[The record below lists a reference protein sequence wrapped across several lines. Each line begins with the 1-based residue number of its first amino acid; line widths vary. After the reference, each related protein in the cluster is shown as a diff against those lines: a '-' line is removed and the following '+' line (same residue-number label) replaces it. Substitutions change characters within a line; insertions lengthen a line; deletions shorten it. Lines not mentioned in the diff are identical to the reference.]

1 MKKVKL
7 PFNVNTET
15 FSGFY
20 ETLEEAEEKYNMWVE
35 FYNLRRGKYGPREI
49 KNNEKQKNI
58 KNLLYTR
65 ISRTDEL

>member
-49 KNNEKQKNI
+49 KIMKNKKI
-58 KNLLYTR
+58 LKTCY
-65 ISRTDEL
+65 IPE